1 MDSATIQ
8 QQYETLV
15 GQLNQAML
23 VTKHDRVPLLR
34 RIMAH
39 LGQPDRYFHVSHLAG
54 TNGKGSTGAMLASI
68 LQAQGYRVGRFSSPA
83 INDDREQLQVDG
95 QWISPADFIDT
106 YHEIV
111 PVLTNM
117 GLTPAAI
124 SIFEWYFLIGMVW
137 FRNQAIDWAIVEAG
151 LGGQYDATNA
161 LAGPQLTIVT
171 KIALDHQKILGKS
184 ITAIAHN
191 KSKIIKPKTQVVTLA
206 DQNPAALTVLKAEAD
221 RQGVPL
227 IQAKQLQLTVVQSTI
242 DGSIVDATS
251 DLFTW
256 SKLQLGLVGG
266 YQVQN
271 LGLVLTAVAVLRQ
284 QRVKLSDE
292 AIRAGLRQ
300 VTLPGRLTVLQR
312 QPLILADGAHNP
324 DGMQALVKSVQAL
337 LPQRQLIWVVGVLR
351 DKDYQTML
359 TTLLPAA
366 TVLITNTPANPER
379 ALPAAQL
386 AQTATAL
393 DSPNKP
399 VVLVAADIQ
408 AALNLAQQEATENS
422 VIIVT
427 GSFYVMREL
436 QQQGWQV
443 LPDDR

>member
-1 MDSATIQ
+1 VDSATIQ
-8 QQYETLV
+8 QQYEAL
-15 GQLNQAML
+15 GAHLNQAML

-39 LGQPDRYFHVSHLAG
+39 LGQPDRYYHVCHLAG
-54 TNGKGSTGAMLASI
+54 TNGKGSTGAMLASV
-68 LQAQGYRVGRFSSPA
+68 LRAQGYRVGRFSSPA
-83 INDDREQLQVDG
+83 INDDREQLQLNG

-111 PVLTNM
+111 SVLTNM
-117 GLTPAAI
+117 GLQAADI
-124 SIFEWYFLIGMVW
+124 SIFEWYFLIGTVW
-137 FRNQAIDWAIVEAG
+137 FRNQKVDWAVVEAG

-161 LAGPQLTIVT
+161 LAGPQLTIFT
-171 KIALDHQKILGKS
+171 KIALDHQKILGRT
-184 ITAIAHN
+184 ITAIAQN

-206 DQNPAALTVLKAEAD
+206 DQNPAALKVLKAEAD

-227 IQAKQLQLTVVQSTI
+227 IQAHDLRLTVQQATI
-242 DGSIVDATS
+242 KGTLITATS
-251 DLFTW
+251 DLFDW
-256 SKLQLGLVGG
+256 SALQLGLVGA

-271 LGLVLTAVAVLRQ
+271 LGLVLTALAVLQRQ
-284 QRVKLSDE
+284 HV
-292 AIRAGLRQ
+292 AISGQAVRQGLQQ
-300 VTLPGRLTVLQR
+300 VTLPGRLTVLQQ

-324 DGMQALVKSVQAL
+324 DGIQALVKSVQAL
-337 LPQRQLIWVVGVLR
+337 LPQRHLIWVVGVLR

-359 TTLLPAA
+359 TTVLPAA
-366 TVLITNTPANPER
+366 DVLITNTPANPER

-393 DSPNKP
+393 RSGNSP
-399 VVLVAADIQ
+399 VILVADEIQ
-408 AALNLAQQEATENS
+408 DALNLAQQQATATS
-422 VIIVT
+422 AIIVT

-443 LPDDR
+443 FPDDQ